1 MNVLFQKT
9 SQIPKGEKQTG
20 EKGKISDIVKL
31 YNISFSNIAFLLV
44 RKFIEHGKN
53 GITIPYLFLVY

>member
-9 SQIPKGEKQTG
+9 SQIPKVEKQTV

-31 YNISFSNIAFLLV
+31 YKY
-44 RKFIEHGKN
+44 KF
-53 GITIPYLFLVY
+53 